1 MPPRR
6 KNERDV
12 DQRIRFLQTI
22 ESEDPKAMIS
32 QLIKRNA
39 TQGSTEDQILSQV
52 PLSRRVVREV
62 LLDLLKGKE
71 LWQLAEKPLQVMDSE
86 WFSTLGRR
94 SLALIKNYQEQE
106 PLASGMSREQLHS
119 AIFSGTAQAA
129 FRSVLTYLSD
139 EQLVELDQDRVRLKG
154 EGVRLRATEVKALYE
169 IEDAFLKAGLKVPT
183 VEEVLRGILI
193 SKSQARRLL
202 VLLHR
207 EKKLVKVAESLYFH
221 VDSIE
226 ELKDIVRVASKMLG
240 CGTIR
245 ASLPYSKVRDVRAK
259 NRRLGLGIMG
269 LKLLLLRVE
278 A

>member
-1 MPPRR
+1 M
-6 KNERDV
+6 
-12 DQRIRFLQTI
+12 
-22 ESEDPKAMIS
+22 
-32 QLIKRNA
+32 
-39 TQGSTEDQILSQV
+39 
-52 PLSRRVVREV
+52 

-129 FRSVLTYLSD
+129 FRSVLTYLCD

-154 EGVRLRATEVKALYE
+154 EGVRLSASEVKALYE

-226 ELKDIVRVASKMLG
+226 ELKRKLYEYKKRNTQIDVPTFKNLADISRKYAIPLLEYLDRERVTRRVG
-240 CGTIR
+240 EIR
-245 ASLPYSKVRDVRAK
+245 LIVQEHLES
-259 NRRLGLGIMG
+259 
-269 LKLLLLRVE
+269 
-278 A
+278 